1 MNCKNISFTRTASS
15 KSTSL
20 VAMTFMKYIPFAVA
34 VFAVVSCNDAEIP
47 LYKQPDAPVEKRV
60 EDLLS
65 RMTLEEKVLQMSQIT
80 LGKNLNANNIGNE
93 TAEPVLGSYITYVA
107 TDATE
112 INAMQR
118 RALEET
124 RLGIPVLFGYDAIHG
139 FRTTYPIPLAQACSW
154 NP

>member
-1 MNCKNISFTRTASS
+1 MIC
-15 KSTSL
+15 
-20 VAMTFMKYIPFAVA
+20 KYIPSVATAFFRYASLSLA
-34 VFAVVSCNDAEIP
+34 VFAALSCGESSTP
-47 LYKQPDAPVEKRV
+47 LYKQADAPVEKRV

-124 RLGIPVLFGYDAIHG
+124 RLGIPVLCGYDAIHG
-139 FRTTYPIPLAQACSW
+139 FRTV
-154 NP
+154 